1 MHVYGYDGR
10 RGGGLTWEFQA
21 IVPGDPILSG
31 EELVFVKHGIR
42 GRQNVRDFE
51 ESVKGGETLL
61 RGVMAVGLIGSK
73 DHGVEDASKRK
84 KDTSTVTLKSLMKK
98 RGHFMTTLRRV
109 RFE

>member
-1 MHVYGYDGR
+1 MHVYDYAGR

-61 RGVMAVGLIGSK
+61 RVNRGDSVKSDGCWPY
-73 DHGVEDASKRK
+73 R
-84 KDTSTVTLKSLMKK
+84 LKGPWS
-98 RGHFMTTLRRV
+98 
-109 RFE
+109 